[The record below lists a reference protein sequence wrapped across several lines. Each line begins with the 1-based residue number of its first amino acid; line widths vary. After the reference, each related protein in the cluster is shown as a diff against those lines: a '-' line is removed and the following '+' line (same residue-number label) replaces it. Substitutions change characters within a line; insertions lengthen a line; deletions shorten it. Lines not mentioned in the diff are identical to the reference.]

1 MIKVTIAVGGRCGKV
16 PVTLLTRA
24 ADIGLLV
31 LMAFLPTSAG
41 PLIGVL
47 LAAHLVRKACANC
60 TRPLMRS
67 ILMEHVPKRHR
78 GKVNALDS
86 IRTFSW
92 SGSSAAGG
100 CALSV
105 SLSLG
110 LVKPAQ
116 VPRRCGCR

>member
-1 MIKVTIAVGGRCGKV
+1 M
-16 PVTLLTRA
+16 PVTLVTRA
-24 ADIGLLV
+24 CDIGLLV
-31 LMAFLPTSAG
+31 TMAFLPTDAG
-41 PLIGVL
+41 PLKAVL
-47 LAAHLVRKACANC
+47 LVAHLLRKACANC

-100 CALSV
+100 CACPFLTRYKS
-105 SLSLG
+105 SMSQ
-110 LVKPAQ
+110 KHP
-116 VPRRCGCR
+116 